1 MSAWTCRQLSERS
14 PKRSFHLVFES
25 HDGTA
30 YVPIPER
37 STSLR
42 VTSTLPVVD
51 SQMRL
56 TPNGRLEKRTYAAQ
70 QVTSLFDH
78 LGGDGKHAGRN
89 CKTERFCS
97 FEVDDKLEFGGLED
111 WQVGGLRALEDL
123 TGVDA
128 DLTPHLL
135 IISTIAHQPASFGLF
150 ASGKGCWN
158 PVARRECGE
167 LVALANEIR
176 VGGDEQSVDPIA
188 HKGVECRFDFV
199 LGASVEDLHLQSKS
213 TRRLGHVV

>member
-42 VTSTLPVVD
+42 VTSTPPVVD
-51 SQMRL
+51 SQKRL

-78 LGGDGKHAGRN
+78 LVGDGKHAGRN

-97 FEVDDKLEFGGLED
+97 FEVDDKLKFGGLED

-135 IISTIAHQPASFGLF
+135 IISTIAHQPASFGLL
-150 ASGKGCWN
+150 ASGIGRWN
-158 PVARRECGE
+158 SVARRERDE
-167 LVALANEIR
+167 LVVLAKEIR
-176 VGGDEQSVDPIA
+176 VGGDKERVDLVAHEAGEGRLDLVLSV
-188 HKGVECRFDFV
+188 
-199 LGASVEDLHLQSKS
+199 SVEDLYLQSDG
-213 TRRLGHVV
+213 TRRFGHVV